1 VLRGAVCFSGGKDST
16 AMLIRMLELGDYP
29 IDGIFFA
36 DTEKEFPELYAY
48 IKQIE
53 TYIQERFDSDLKIEF
68 VHSKKT
74 WDDWFYGEVSRGD
87 NKGKVR
93 GAPLRAY
100 PCWWAREAKV
110 IPLQRATKDFD
121 RVFIGI
127 AADESHR
134 MTTQTDKQSIK
145 NEYPLVEWG
154 WSEQDCFDYLDN
166 LELMNDLYVNF
177 NRLGCFHCIKQP
189 ATSWWSLWSGF
200 PELWEEA
207 KRWDE
212 ESVKVTTKDWG
223 GGHGLRSME
232 PGKDGWLLSE
242 MEQRFKDGW
251 IPKGKTKF
259 DCESC
264 DAVRFVAQGQ
274 MTLADFEGAD
284 DNAHERMGLIDQE
297 TPACDITWIKDDAD
311 E

>member
-1 VLRGAVCFSGGKDST
+1 MLRGAVCFSGGKDST